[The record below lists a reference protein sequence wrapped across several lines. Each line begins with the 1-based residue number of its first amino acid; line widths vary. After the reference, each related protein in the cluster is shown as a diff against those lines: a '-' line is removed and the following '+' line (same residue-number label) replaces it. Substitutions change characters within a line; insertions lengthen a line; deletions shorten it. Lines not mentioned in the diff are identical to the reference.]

1 MGVKV
6 REKIKGSGEW
16 YIFINHK
23 GNRKSKKVGKNK
35 DMAEAVASKVQAK
48 LTLEEFDIGVEKEP
62 VPTFKNLSEEW
73 LELHVKPTKRATTYI
88 RYSSLLKIYINKHLG
103 LLPLDQ
109 MRRADVINTLR
120 KIQRKGASRSALE
133 LCRNV
138 ISGVSEFAIDAEFIQ
153 SNPCVG
159 VMKRLGL
166 PRRKDRE
173 SVEIFTKEE
182 VSFLLQKCKETRVD
196 YSPFF
201 LVAFRT
207 GMRLGEILGLE
218 WGDINWKD
226 RYILV
231 QRSFRNGRITSTK
244 NSKSRRVDMSDQLY
258 FVLKRL
264 YSQRKEEALKDGKN
278 EPVSIVFHTK
288 GQYTSQNTVRNIWKR
303 LLVKCELN
311 YRKFHSTRHTFASLL
326 INNNESLAY
335 IKELM
340 GHHSIQMTVDV
351 YGHLL
356 PSENRDAVNFLDD
369 APICNLSATTE
380 NKKAATL

>member
-23 GNRKSKKVGKNK
+23 GNRKSKKVGKDK

-226 RYILV
+226 R
-231 QRSFRNGRITSTK
+231 
-244 NSKSRRVDMSDQLY
+244 
-258 FVLKRL
+258 
-264 YSQRKEEALKDGKN
+264 
-278 EPVSIVFHTK
+278 
-288 GQYTSQNTVRNIWKR
+288 
-303 LLVKCELN
+303 
-311 YRKFHSTRHTFASLL
+311 
-326 INNNESLAY
+326 
-335 IKELM
+335 
-340 GHHSIQMTVDV
+340 
-351 YGHLL
+351 
-356 PSENRDAVNFLDD
+356 
-369 APICNLSATTE
+369 
-380 NKKAATL
+380 